1 MVLAVDL
8 FFSVEHRIE
17 GVPLLIRRFVIALA
31 KESDQELIVL
41 VLWEI
46 WDMLRSESLSTTN
59 LIRRPSGEAACHDS
73 QSVFAYSHAVSQWQ
87 EG

>member
-46 WDMLRSESLSTTN
+46 
-59 LIRRPSGEAACHDS
+59 
-73 QSVFAYSHAVSQWQ
+73 
-87 EG
+87 